1 MVCEVRVADPNMAQ
15 RHQSLQWEPRR
26 EKAAEFTTEV
36 TENAEKK
43 RRLCDLRDLCGEI
56 VSAVTFS
63 PAAGPGS
70 RGVFPFWGGR
80 AFFLAPRRGARGV
93 WPLWG
98 YLPGECRPPARRS
111 FQVY

>member
-15 RHQSLQWEPRR
+15 RHQSLQEEPRK

-56 VSAVTFS
+56 VAAVTFS
-63 PAAGPGS
+63 PAAVP
-70 RGVFPFWGGR
+70 RGRGGWPLRWRR
-80 AFFLAPRRGARGV
+80 AFPRHRRRCARGAGGMGRRRIRG
-93 WPLWG
+93 
-98 YLPGECRPPARRS
+98 
-111 FQVY
+111 